1 MPYLEVNLDPF
12 IELGRISGLPLANP
26 VNLLSYA
33 EAAGASGICLTY
45 KPEIEQLNNLAL
57 LRAISSC
64 RINMRVPADMQLL
77 QKVIL
82 LHPDIVTIVDAGNDD
97 ATVQIPSKQI
107 KELVNSVLNVGGLGV
122 ALRLKPEVKQL
133 KEAYQLGIDEVEVAT
148 NELAR
153 HNRQIPFLEC
163 LEKITHAIH
172 IGSRNNLRISAGG
185 SLNRHLLREIV
196 EVIDLE
202 FISVGRALLSQA
214 LIFGFESALRE
225 LMKIIQS

>member
-12 IELGRISGLPLANP
+12 IELGKISGLALANP
-26 VNLLSYA
+26 VNLLSYI

-45 KPEIEQLNNLAL
+45 KPEMDQLNNMTL
-57 LRAISSC
+57 LRALSNC
-64 RINMRVPADMQLL
+64 RINMRVPTDMQIL

-82 LHPDIVTIVDAGNDD
+82 LHPDLVTIVDLDNDD
-97 ATVQIPSKQI
+97 TTVRIPSKQI
-107 KELVNSVLNVGGLGV
+107 KELVNSVLSVGGLGV

-148 NELAR
+148 NELAP
-153 HNRQIPFLEC
+153 HSQQIPFLEC

-185 SLNRHLLREIV
+185 NLNRHLIRELV
-196 EVIDLE
+196 DVIDLE

-225 LMKIIQS
+225 ITEIIY